1 MTYDPRKHHRR
12 SIRLPGYDYT
22 QPGAYFV
29 TFVAHD
35 RECLF
40 GEVVDGVMWLNA
52 FGEIVRDEWFR
63 TAVVRPYVMLDP
75 DEFVVMPNHVHGI
88 IWIVRSGDGDHGDDG
103 GGVFAGAHGGDA
115 SVGAH
120 LVGAHGGDAPVGAH
134 LVGAHGGDAPVG
146 AHLVGAH
153 GGDAPVGAHLLVGAH
168 GGDAPVGAHLLVGAH
183 GGDAPVGAH
192 LLVGAQRRCAPTNT
206 NTNAN
211 AITDAVNITE
221 HRQCR
226 GATPTNVIPGSL
238 GAIVRAIKSATTK
251 RINALRGT
259 LAAPVWG
266 RNYYEH
272 IIRYETSLN
281 RIRRYI
287 AANPSRWAE
296 DRDHPCHPPRRRA
309 NAGRGHRSVGV
320 HR

>member
-12 SIRLPGYDYT
+12 SIRLKGYDYT
-22 QPGAYFV
+22 QAGAYFV

-40 GEVVDGVMWLNA
+40 GEVVDDVMRLNA

-63 TAVVRPYVMLDP
+63 TAVVRSYVMLDP

-88 IWIVRSGDGDHGDDG
+88 IWIVRSGNGDHGDDG

-120 LVGAHGGDAPVGAH
+120 LVGAHGGNAPVGAH
-134 LVGAHGGDAPVG
+134 L
-146 AHLVGAH
+146 
-153 GGDAPVGAHLLVGAH
+153 
-168 GGDAPVGAHLLVGAH
+168 
-183 GGDAPVGAH
+183 VGAH
-192 LLVGAQRRCAPTNT
+192 LLVGAQRRCAPTNTNT

-259 LAAPVWG
+259 PAAPVWG

-296 DRDHPCHPPRRRA
+296 DHEHPRHPLRRRA
-309 NAGRGHRSVGV
+309 T
-320 HR
+320 

>member
-12 SIRLPGYDYT
+12 SIRLKGYDYT
-22 QPGAYFV
+22 QAGAYFV
-29 TFVAHD
+29 TIVTHD

-40 GEVVDGVMWLNA
+40 GEVVDGQMRLNP
-52 FGEIVRDEWFR
+52 FGEIVREEWFR
-63 TAVVRPYVMLDP
+63 TAVVRPYVMLAP
-75 DEFVVMPNHVHGI
+75 DEFVVMPNHIHGI
-88 IWIVRSGDGDHGDDG
+88 IWIVGAGDRGLGDDG
-103 GGVFAGAHGGDA
+103 GNVDVF
-115 SVGAH
+115 
-120 LVGAHGGDAPVGAH
+120 
-134 LVGAHGGDAPVG
+134 
-146 AHLVGAH
+146 
-153 GGDAPVGAHLLVGAH
+153 
-168 GGDAPVGAHLLVGAH
+168 
-183 GGDAPVGAH
+183 
-192 LLVGAQRRCAPTNT
+192 VGAQRRCAPTPPT
-206 NTNAN
+206 PPPPTPH
-211 AITDAVNITE
+211 TV
-221 HRQCR
+221 RR
-226 GATPTNVIPGSL
+226 PVGGATPTNVIPGSL

-259 LAAPVWG
+259 PAAPVWG

-296 DRDHPCHPPRRRA
+296 DHEHPRHPLRRRA

>member
-40 GEVVDGVMWLNA
+40 GDVVDGVMRLNA

-88 IWIVRSGDGDHGDDG
+88 IWIVGAGDRGHGDDG
-103 GGVFAGAHGGDA
+103 GDVDVFAGDRGHGDD
-115 SVGAH
+115 
-120 LVGAHGGDAPVGAH
+120 GGNVDVF
-134 LVGAHGGDAPVG
+134 
-146 AHLVGAH
+146 
-153 GGDAPVGAHLLVGAH
+153 
-168 GGDAPVGAHLLVGAH
+168 
-183 GGDAPVGAH
+183 
-192 LLVGAQRRCAPTNT
+192 VGAQRRCAPTPPT
-206 NTNAN
+206 PPPPTPH
-211 AITDAVNITE
+211 TV
-221 HRQCR
+221 RR
-226 GATPTNVIPGSL
+226 PVSGATPTNVVPGSL

-259 LAAPVWG
+259 PAAPVWG

-281 RIRRYI
+281 RNI

-296 DRDHPCHPPRRRA
+296 DHEHPRHPLRRRA
-309 NAGRGHRSVGV
+309 T
-320 HR
+320 

>member
-1 MTYDPRKHHRR
+1 MTYDPHKHHRH

-120 LVGAHGGDAPVGAH
+120 L
-134 LVGAHGGDAPVG
+134 
-146 AHLVGAH
+146 
-153 GGDAPVGAHLLVGAH
+153 LVGAH

-192 LLVGAQRRCAPTNT
+192 LLVGAQRRCAPT

-259 LAAPVWG
+259 PAAPVWG

-296 DRDHPCHPPRRRA
+296 DHEHPRHPLRRRA
-309 NAGRGHRSVGV
+309 T
-320 HR
+320 

>member
-40 GEVVDGVMWLNA
+40 GDVVDGVMRLNA

-88 IWIVRSGDGDHGDDG
+88 IWITGGRGDPVGRPYDPVGRPHDNDRDDQRPHGPA
-103 GGVFAGAHGGDA
+103 AG
-115 SVGAH
+115 SVGAII
-120 LVGAHGGDAPVGAH
+120 G
-134 LVGAHGGDAPVG
+134 
-146 AHLVGAH
+146 
-153 GGDAPVGAHLLVGAH
+153 
-168 GGDAPVGAHLLVGAH
+168 
-183 GGDAPVGAH
+183 
-192 LLVGAQRRCAPTNT
+192 Q
-206 NTNAN
+206 
-211 AITDAVNITE
+211 
-221 HRQCR
+221 
-226 GATPTNVIPGSL
+226 
-238 GAIVRAIKSATTK
+238 IKSIAAK

-259 LAAPVWG
+259 PAAPVWG

-272 IIRYETSLN
+272 IIRYETSLS

-296 DRDHPCHPPRRRA
+296 DHEHPRHPLRRRA
-309 NAGRGHRSVGV
+309 T
-320 HR
+320 

>member
-12 SIRLPGYDYT
+12 SIRLKGYDYT
-22 QPGAYFV
+22 QAGAYFV

-120 LVGAHGGDAPVGAH
+120 L
-134 LVGAHGGDAPVG
+134 
-146 AHLVGAH
+146 
-153 GGDAPVGAHLLVGAH
+153 
-168 GGDAPVGAHLLVGAH
+168 LVGAH

-192 LLVGAQRRCAPTNT
+192 LLVGAQRRCAPTNTNT

-259 LAAPVWG
+259 PAAPVWG

-296 DRDHPCHPPRRRA
+296 DHEHPRHPLRRRA

>member
-1 MTYDPRKHHRR
+1 MTYDPHKHHRR

-40 GEVVDGVMWLNA
+40 GEVVDGVMRLNA

-88 IWIVRSGDGDHGDDG
+88 IWITGGRGDPVGRPYDPVGRPYDPVGRPHDPMGRPHDNDRDDQRPHGPA
-103 GGVFAGAHGGDA
+103 AG
-115 SVGAH
+115 SVGAII
-120 LVGAHGGDAPVGAH
+120 G
-134 LVGAHGGDAPVG
+134 
-146 AHLVGAH
+146 
-153 GGDAPVGAHLLVGAH
+153 
-168 GGDAPVGAHLLVGAH
+168 
-183 GGDAPVGAH
+183 
-192 LLVGAQRRCAPTNT
+192 Q
-206 NTNAN
+206 
-211 AITDAVNITE
+211 
-221 HRQCR
+221 
-226 GATPTNVIPGSL
+226 
-238 GAIVRAIKSATTK
+238 IKSIAAK

-259 LAAPVWG
+259 PAAPVWG

-296 DRDHPCHPPRRRA
+296 DRDHPRHPLRRRA

>member
-12 SIRLPGYDYT
+12 SIRLKGYDYT
-22 QPGAYFV
+22 QAGAYFV

-40 GEVVDGVMWLNA
+40 GDVVDGVMRLNA
-52 FGEIVRDEWFR
+52 FGEIVREEWFR

-120 LVGAHGGDAPVGAH
+120 L
-134 LVGAHGGDAPVG
+134 LVV
-146 AHLVGAH
+146 
-153 GGDAPVGAHLLVGAH
+153 
-168 GGDAPVGAHLLVGAH
+168 
-183 GGDAPVGAH
+183 
-192 LLVGAQRRCAPTNT
+192 AQRRCAPTNTNTNT

-259 LAAPVWG
+259 PAAPVWG

-296 DRDHPCHPPRRRA
+296 DHEHPRHPLRRRA
-309 NAGRGHRSVGV
+309 T
-320 HR
+320 

>member
-40 GEVVDGVMWLNA
+40 GEVVDGVMRLNA

-88 IWIVRSGDGDHGDDG
+88 IWITGRGDPMGRPHDPMGRPHDNDCDVQQPRGPA
-103 GGVFAGAHGGDA
+103 AG
-115 SVGAH
+115 SVGAII
-120 LVGAHGGDAPVGAH
+120 G
-134 LVGAHGGDAPVG
+134 
-146 AHLVGAH
+146 
-153 GGDAPVGAHLLVGAH
+153 
-168 GGDAPVGAHLLVGAH
+168 
-183 GGDAPVGAH
+183 
-192 LLVGAQRRCAPTNT
+192 Q
-206 NTNAN
+206 
-211 AITDAVNITE
+211 
-221 HRQCR
+221 
-226 GATPTNVIPGSL
+226 
-238 GAIVRAIKSATTK
+238 IKSIAAK

-259 LAAPVWG
+259 PAAPVWG

-281 RIRRYI
+281 RVRRYI
-287 AANPSRWAE
+287 AANPSRWAD
-296 DRDHPCHPPRRRA
+296 DREHPCHPLRRRA
-309 NAGRGHRSVGV
+309 NAPGAGV
-320 HR
+320 

>member
-1 MTYDPRKHHRR
+1 MTYDPHKHHRR

-22 QPGAYFV
+22 QAGAYFV

-40 GEVVDGVMWLNA
+40 GDVVDGVMRLNA
-52 FGEIVRDEWFR
+52 FGEIVREEWFR

-120 LVGAHGGDAPVGAH
+120 L
-134 LVGAHGGDAPVG
+134 
-146 AHLVGAH
+146 
-153 GGDAPVGAHLLVGAH
+153 
-168 GGDAPVGAHLLVGAH
+168 
-183 GGDAPVGAH
+183 
-192 LLVGAQRRCAPTNT
+192 LVGAQRRCAPTNTNT

-226 GATPTNVIPGSL
+226 GATPTNVIPGSWGPSSARAGGGQTHRRSW
-238 GAIVRAIKSATTK
+238 GAMMTNTSSGMK
-251 RINALRGT
+251 RR
-259 LAAPVWG
+259 
-266 RNYYEH
+266 
-272 IIRYETSLN
+272 
-281 RIRRYI
+281 
-287 AANPSRWAE
+287 
-296 DRDHPCHPPRRRA
+296 
-309 NAGRGHRSVGV
+309 
-320 HR
+320 

>member
-1 MTYDPRKHHRR
+1 MTYDPHKHHRR

-35 RECLF
+35 HECLF
-40 GEVVDGVMWLNA
+40 GDVVDGVMRLNA

-63 TAVVRPYVMLDP
+63 TAVVRPYVMLNP

-88 IWIVRSGDGDHGDDG
+88 IWIVGAGDRGHGDDG
-103 GGVFAGAHGGDA
+103 GDVDVFAGDRGHGDDGGDVDVFA
-115 SVGAH
+115 GDR
-120 LVGAHGGDAPVGAH
+120 GHGDDDGNVDVFAGDRG
-134 LVGAHGGDAPVG
+134 HGDDDGNVDVF
-146 AHLVGAH
+146 
-153 GGDAPVGAHLLVGAH
+153 
-168 GGDAPVGAHLLVGAH
+168 
-183 GGDAPVGAH
+183 
-192 LLVGAQRRCAPTNT
+192 VGAQRRCAPTPPT
-206 NTNAN
+206 PPTPH
-211 AITDAVNITE
+211 TV
-221 HRQCR
+221 RR
-226 GATPTNVIPGSL
+226 PVGGATPTNVVPGSL

-259 LAAPVWG
+259 PAAPVWG

-296 DRDHPCHPPRRRA
+296 DHEHPRHPLRLRA
-309 NAGRGHRSVGV
+309 T
-320 HR
+320 

>member
-40 GEVVDGVMWLNA
+40 GDVVDGVMRLNA

-120 LVGAHGGDAPVGAH
+120 L
-134 LVGAHGGDAPVG
+134 
-146 AHLVGAH
+146 
-153 GGDAPVGAHLLVGAH
+153 
-168 GGDAPVGAHLLVGAH
+168 
-183 GGDAPVGAH
+183 
-192 LLVGAQRRCAPTNT
+192 LVGAQRRCAPTNT

-259 LAAPVWG
+259 PAAPVWG

-281 RIRRYI
+281 RNI

-296 DRDHPCHPPRRRA
+296 DHEHPRHPLRRRA
-309 NAGRGHRSVGV
+309 T
-320 HR
+320 

>member
-1 MTYDPRKHHRR
+1 MVMMAAMTYDPRKHHRC
-12 SIRLPGYDYT
+12 SIRLKGYDYT
-22 QPGAYFV
+22 QAGAYFV

-88 IWIVRSGDGDHGDDG
+88 IWIVGAGDRGHGDDG
-103 GGVFAGAHGGDA
+103 GDVDVFAGDRGHGDD
-115 SVGAH
+115 
-120 LVGAHGGDAPVGAH
+120 GGNVDVF
-134 LVGAHGGDAPVG
+134 
-146 AHLVGAH
+146 
-153 GGDAPVGAHLLVGAH
+153 
-168 GGDAPVGAHLLVGAH
+168 
-183 GGDAPVGAH
+183 
-192 LLVGAQRRCAPTNT
+192 VGAQRRCAPTPPT
-206 NTNAN
+206 PPPPTPH
-211 AITDAVNITE
+211 TV
-221 HRQCR
+221 RR
-226 GATPTNVIPGSL
+226 PVGGATPTNVVPGSL

-259 LAAPVWG
+259 PAAPVWQ
-266 RNYYEH
+266 RNYYER

-287 AANPSRWAE
+287 AANPSQWAE
-296 DRDHPCHPPRRRA
+296 DHEHPRHPLRRRA
-309 NAGRGHRSVGV
+309 A
-320 HR
+320 

>member
-1 MTYDPRKHHRR
+1 MTYDPHKHHRR

-29 TFVAHD
+29 TIVTHD

-88 IWIVRSGDGDHGDDG
+88 IWIVGAGDRGHGDDG
-103 GGVFAGAHGGDA
+103 GDVDVFAGDRGHGDD
-115 SVGAH
+115 
-120 LVGAHGGDAPVGAH
+120 GGNVDVF
-134 LVGAHGGDAPVG
+134 
-146 AHLVGAH
+146 
-153 GGDAPVGAHLLVGAH
+153 
-168 GGDAPVGAHLLVGAH
+168 
-183 GGDAPVGAH
+183 
-192 LLVGAQRRCAPTNT
+192 VGAQRRCAPTPPT
-206 NTNAN
+206 PPPPTPH
-211 AITDAVNITE
+211 TV
-221 HRQCR
+221 RR
-226 GATPTNVIPGSL
+226 PVGGATPTNVVPGSL

-259 LAAPVWG
+259 PAATVWG

-296 DRDHPCHPPRRRA
+296 DHEHPRHPLRRRA

>member
-1 MTYDPRKHHRR
+1 MTYDPHKHHRR

-40 GEVVDGVMWLNA
+40 GDVVDGVMRLNA
-52 FGEIVRDEWFR
+52 FGEIVREEWFR

-88 IWIVRSGDGDHGDDG
+88 IWITGGRGDPVGRPYDPVGRPHDLVGRPHDPMGRPHDPMGRPHDNDRDDQRPHRPA
-103 GGVFAGAHGGDA
+103 AG
-115 SVGAH
+115 SVGAII
-120 LVGAHGGDAPVGAH
+120 G
-134 LVGAHGGDAPVG
+134 
-146 AHLVGAH
+146 
-153 GGDAPVGAHLLVGAH
+153 
-168 GGDAPVGAHLLVGAH
+168 
-183 GGDAPVGAH
+183 
-192 LLVGAQRRCAPTNT
+192 Q
-206 NTNAN
+206 
-211 AITDAVNITE
+211 
-221 HRQCR
+221 
-226 GATPTNVIPGSL
+226 
-238 GAIVRAIKSATTK
+238 IKSIAAK

-259 LAAPVWG
+259 PAAPVWG

-281 RIRRYI
+281 RNI

-296 DRDHPCHPPRRRA
+296 DHEHPRHPLRRRA
-309 NAGRGHRSVGV
+309 T
-320 HR
+320 

>member
-12 SIRLPGYDYT
+12 SIRLKGYDYT
-22 QPGAYFV
+22 QAGAYFV

-40 GEVVDGVMWLNA
+40 GDVVDGVMRLNA

-103 GGVFAGAHGGDA
+103 GGVLAGAHGGDA

-120 LVGAHGGDAPVGAH
+120 LVGAH
-134 LVGAHGGDAPVG
+134 
-146 AHLVGAH
+146 
-153 GGDAPVGAHLLVGAH
+153 
-168 GGDAPVGAHLLVGAH
+168 
-183 GGDAPVGAH
+183 
-192 LLVGAQRRCAPTNT
+192 LLVGAQRRCAPTNTNT

-259 LAAPVWG
+259 PAAPVWG

-296 DRDHPCHPPRRRA
+296 DHEHPRHPLRRRA
-309 NAGRGHRSVGV
+309 T
-320 HR
+320 

>member
-1 MTYDPRKHHRR
+1 MTYDPHKHHRR

-40 GEVVDGVMWLNA
+40 GDVVDGVMRLNA

-88 IWIVRSGDGDHGDDG
+88 IWITGGRGDPVGRPYDPVGRPHDPMGRPHDPVGRPHDNDCDDQRPHGPA
-103 GGVFAGAHGGDA
+103 AG
-115 SVGAH
+115 SVGAII
-120 LVGAHGGDAPVGAH
+120 G
-134 LVGAHGGDAPVG
+134 
-146 AHLVGAH
+146 
-153 GGDAPVGAHLLVGAH
+153 
-168 GGDAPVGAHLLVGAH
+168 
-183 GGDAPVGAH
+183 
-192 LLVGAQRRCAPTNT
+192 Q
-206 NTNAN
+206 
-211 AITDAVNITE
+211 
-221 HRQCR
+221 
-226 GATPTNVIPGSL
+226 
-238 GAIVRAIKSATTK
+238 IKSIAAK

-259 LAAPVWG
+259 PAAPVWG

-281 RIRRYI
+281 RNI

-296 DRDHPCHPPRRRA
+296 DHEHPRHPLRRRA
-309 NAGRGHRSVGV
+309 T
-320 HR
+320 

>member
-1 MTYDPRKHHRR
+1 MVMMAAMTYDPRKHHRR
-12 SIRLPGYDYT
+12 SIRLKGYDYT
-22 QPGAYFV
+22 QAGAYFV
-29 TFVAHD
+29 TIVTHD

-88 IWIVRSGDGDHGDDG
+88 IWITCGRGDPVGRPYDPVGRPHDPVGRPHDNDCDDQRPHGPA
-103 GGVFAGAHGGDA
+103 AG
-115 SVGAH
+115 SVGAII
-120 LVGAHGGDAPVGAH
+120 G
-134 LVGAHGGDAPVG
+134 
-146 AHLVGAH
+146 
-153 GGDAPVGAHLLVGAH
+153 
-168 GGDAPVGAHLLVGAH
+168 
-183 GGDAPVGAH
+183 
-192 LLVGAQRRCAPTNT
+192 Q
-206 NTNAN
+206 
-211 AITDAVNITE
+211 
-221 HRQCR
+221 
-226 GATPTNVIPGSL
+226 
-238 GAIVRAIKSATTK
+238 IKSIAAK

-259 LAAPVWG
+259 PAAPVWG

-309 NAGRGHRSVGV
+309 T
-320 HR
+320 